1 MYPALQFDITMTRET
16 LRDERVRALDHL
28 SPEPLKAVYELIDT
42 FKEPTEQAAPN
53 QEVVRDVRDAL
64 SDGSEPLSR
73 TIEKEREERI

>member
-1 MYPALQFDITMTRET
+1 MTRET

-28 SPEPLKAVYELIDT
+28 SPEQLKAVYELIDT

-53 QEVVRDVRDAL
+53 QEAVQDVRDAL
-64 SDGSEPLSR
+64 SNLSETPSN

>member
-28 SPEPLKAVYELIDT
+28 SPEQLKAVYELIDT
-42 FKEPTEQAAPN
+42 FKEPTVQAAPN
-53 QEVVRDVRDAL
+53 QEAVQDVRDAL

-73 TIEKEREERI
+73 TIEKERI